1 MSDHASEALVHASRR
16 AEQQPFFL
24 ASVLAAYRTAH
35 QFDDA
40 RLADMLGCTPDDL
53 IRLALCRRP
62 APESARFSA
71 EIDHLARRFG
81 LRGDRLAAMIRQVD
95 ALTAL
100 AQHLQTAAP
109 ATALLRA
116 ARDRTDPAPSEEAPD
131 E

>member
-1 MSDHASEALVHASRR
+1 MRDHASEALARAAQR

-24 ASVLAAYRTAH
+24 ASVLAAYRATH
-35 QFDDA
+35 QLDDA
-40 RLADMLGCTPDDL
+40 SLADLLGCAPDDL
-53 IRLALCRRP
+53 VRLALCRRP

-71 EIDHLARRFG
+71 EVDHLARRFG
-81 LRGDRLAAMIRQVD
+81 LHGDRLAAIIRQVD

-109 ATALLRA
+109 ATGLLRA
-116 ARDRTDPAPSEEAPD
+116 ARDRTNPVEEAPD